1 MTLSGGE
8 RGISAEFHLVSQ
20 VVCTDSV
27 RVVCVTDCYS
37 NSRELD
43 ITSAETELGCVQRR
57 STVRATVHESLPASP
72 PPVEICRVLCRT
84 GTAVCEGGTLRCPVT
99 VTVLYRAADG
109 QFYSVARRLSSEA
122 PAELGENEYAALVR
136 ASCSDCSASPTSS
149 GADVRLLVDF
159 ELLVV
164 KRIGVPQIDSVA
176 CGEAL
181 EAGGA
186 PSLTVVRAGAG
197 DTLWAL
203 GKRYRSTARLIAA
216 QNGLAEGD
224 ALEGKTLLIPTA
236 RHK

>member
-1 MTLSGGE
+1 MLDTGVELSSPGCSVYTMLTAEYVEPMTLSGGE

-109 QFYSVARRLSSEA
+109 TVLLRSA
-122 PAELGENEYAALVR
+122 PPEFGG
-136 ASCSDCSASPTSS
+136 P
-149 GADVRLLVDF
+149 
-159 ELLVV
+159 
-164 KRIGVPQIDSVA
+164 
-176 CGEAL
+176 
-181 EAGGA
+181 GGA
-186 PSLTVVRAGAG
+186 G
-197 DTLWAL
+197 
-203 GKRYRSTARLIAA
+203 
-216 QNGLAEGD
+216 
-224 ALEGKTLLIPTA
+224 
-236 RHK
+236 